1 MNNSQCSIII
11 KGPVLQWNTIT
22 YITHTIT
29 YTTPSLIYQN
39 SLTQVKVSQFE
50 LTKPISKEI
59 ENEISKKTEKVE
71 KLISY
76 HSLYDKLCASKKE
89 SIFAQVY
96 NTCIN
101 CQSYCQQQQRAME
114 LYIWIIQKIFCNSK
128 SLNNNHPISVSNN
141 IPYIAQ

>member
-76 HSLYDKLCASKKE
+76 HSLYDKLCAKKNVYLLKSTIHVSMANHLVNNSRE
-89 SIFAQVY
+89 LWSYIYELFRKSFATVKVW
-96 NTCIN
+96 TT
-101 CQSYCQQQQRAME
+101 
-114 LYIWIIQKIFCNSK
+114 IIPFQ
-128 SLNNNHPISVSNN
+128 
-141 IPYIAQ
+141 